1 MNIDIKE
8 IQNILYTCNVNF
20 YFMYVNT
27 EDECIDIEMNE
38 NIENIDIEPLLDELN
53 NIFDEIDFE
62 EFEMTIRLYFNDQ
75 I

>member
-8 IQNILYTCNVNF
+8 IQDILYCCNVNF

-38 NIENIDIEPLLDELN
+38 DIKNIDIEPLLDELN

-62 EFEMTIRLYFNDQ
+62 EVEMIIRLYFNQ
-75 I
+75 

>member
-62 EFEMTIRLYFNDQ
+62 EFEMTIRLYFND
-75 I
+75 